1 MNPVVIVA
9 AILPLGP
16 LASGE
21 DPTEGPGLVV
31 ALASWVVFAIDFAVR
46 TRLDDA
52 FLRTWKGRLY
62 LGIVVVTFPVYVLV
76 PGLEE
81 TDLLVVS
88 RLGWV
93 AVLAISGIESVR
105 DTRVLVRRVG
115 VAGLYA
121 LTAVFVGALVVK
133 RVEDPDDGFET
144 LGDSLWWAIST
155 ITTVGYGDRVP
166 VTALGRVTGALL
178 MLVGL
183 AFLGMIAAS
192 LAAYFGLD
200 ETEPDGPV
208 ADSGEHGY
216 EMLVAEV
223 RALRAEVAR
232 VNARLESPDDTS

>member
-16 LASGE
+16 LVAGG
-21 DPTEGPGLVV
+21 DPTQGPGLVV

-81 TDLLVVS
+81 ADLLVVS

-105 DTRVLVRRVG
+105 DARVLVADTRTGRRTDLPSG
-115 VAGLYA
+115 QRRPRLHRRLRHLLGGTAHSSRDA
-121 LTAVFVGALVVK
+121 NDRESAHPTWLTDRARTRSADRRPGALA
-133 RVEDPDDGFET
+133 R
-144 LGDSLWWAIST
+144 L
-155 ITTVGYGDRVP
+155 
-166 VTALGRVTGALL
+166 
-178 MLVGL
+178 
-183 AFLGMIAAS
+183 S
-192 LAAYFGLD
+192 LA
-200 ETEPDGPV
+200 
-208 ADSGEHGY
+208 S
-216 EMLVAEV
+216 
-223 RALRAEVAR
+223 
-232 VNARLESPDDTS
+232 

>member
-1 MNPVVIVA
+1 M
-9 AILPLGP
+9 
-16 LASGE
+16 
-21 DPTEGPGLVV
+21 
-31 ALASWVVFAIDFAVR
+31 
-46 TRLDDA
+46 
-52 FLRTWKGRLY
+52 
-62 LGIVVVTFPVYVLV
+62 
-76 PGLEE
+76 
-81 TDLLVVS
+81 
-88 RLGWV
+88 
-93 AVLAISGIESVR
+93 
-105 DTRVLVRRVG
+105 
-115 VAGLYA
+115 AGLYA

-216 EMLVAEV
+216 ETLVAEV